1 MAIAQ
6 MNWGT
11 LKHCLKDERM
21 IEFTNS
27 LSSIYS
33 LAENHPGFIWRI
45 PDAEAEKQLLEL
57 GFDELTSS
65 TVSVW
70 NNLDSLKDYTFNSL
84 HSVYLNRSLEW
95 FKKVE
100 GPQLVIWDIANDHQ
114 PTFKES
120 FNRLEYL
127 NNNGTTDY
135 AYGWK
140 G

>member
-1 MAIAQ
+1 
-6 MNWGT
+6 
-11 LKHCLKDERM
+11 M

-27 LSSIYS
+27 LSLIYS
-33 LAENHPGFIWRI
+33 LAENHPEFIWRI
-45 PDAEAEKQLLEL
+45 LDAEAEKQLLEL

>member
-11 LKHCLKDERM
+11 LKNCLKDERM

-33 LAENHPGFIWRI
+33 LAQNHPGFIWRI

-120 FNRLEYL
+120 FNRLKYL